1 MDLSLR
7 LVEVA
12 SWPVSIS
19 EDNPPPLQRPSDG
32 LGGGFVGHGLA
43 VLDLRERG
51 PGDTSG
57 LRKLLLAD
65 TQEGASLPDLTD
77 RDPHFC

>member
-1 MDLSLR
+1 MDFRLR

-12 SWPVSIS
+12 GRPVSIS
-19 EDNPPPLQRPSDG
+19 EDDATALQGSPDG

-43 VLDLRERG
+43 VLDLGERG

-57 LRKLLLAD
+57 LRELLLAQA
-65 TQEGASLPDLTD
+65 QEGASLPDLTD